1 MQENPHKTTERRG
14 GPEAGAGVGVWRL
27 RMVFRGA
34 VQGVGFRP
42 FIYRLAKETGL
53 AGWVRNEVVGVVLE
67 VEGAVGG
74 VECFRRRVYGE
85 LPVGVHL
92 EGSESVWLDAVGLE
106 GFRIEASREEE
117 GRGGWVRPDVATC
130 PECLAE
136 LRDPANRRFRYP
148 FTNCTHC
155 GPRYSIVER
164 LPYDRGNTS
173 MASFR
178 MCEACAREYGDPAD
192 RRFHAQPN
200 ACPECG
206 PRLAYWDICGARVAE
221 GEGALGRAV
230 EALRSGS
237 IVAVKGLGG
246 FQLMVRADDAEAVRR
261 LRDRKRREEKPFAL
275 MFPDIEGVGE
285 VCECSSLEREVLVSP
300 EAPIVLLRRR
310 AGLLA
315 GVAANVAPG
324 QGNLGVMLS
333 YTPLHH
339 VLLGDLGMAV
349 VATSGN
355 LSDEPICIDE
365 GEALVRLR
373 GIADGFLVHDRPI
386 VRQVDDSIVRV
397 VAGREMV
404 MRRARGFAPL
414 PVRVGR
420 GEGDAGEAILGVGG
434 HLKNSVVLLE
444 GERAFVSQHIG
455 DLETVEAHDAFRR
468 VVEDLQ
474 ELYSVRAGVIA
485 ADLHPD
491 YLSSRFAAETGV
503 GVEHVQHHVAHIGA
517 VLAENE
523 VEGRVLGVSW
533 DGTGLGWDRAI
544 WGGEFLVGEGCEWMR
559 LGHLLPFRLPGGD
572 LAAREP
578 RRSALGLAAV
588 MRGDAGERAIELMR
602 GSFAHGEVELLLRVM
617 EGGVHAPWTTSMGRL
632 FDGVAALLGLR
643 GRSAFEGQSA
653 MELEALAER
662 AEGGGVVYEFVMERG
677 SGAEGFVVDWR
688 PVIAGVLGDLDRG
701 IAPEWIAAGFHAALV
716 ELVVGM
722 ADRAGEASVA
732 LGGGCFQNRI
742 LLEGCVRRLGE
753 EGYRVYWPQRVPP
766 NDGGLALGQVWVA
779 SRRRAAEFMLSRK
792 ATGV

>member
-1 MQENPHKTTERRG
+1 
-14 GPEAGAGVGVWRL
+14 
-27 RMVFRGA
+27 MV
-34 VQGVGFRP
+34 
-42 FIYRLAKETGL
+42 
-53 AGWVRNEVVGVVLE
+53 
-67 VEGAVGG
+67 
-74 VECFRRRVYGE
+74 
-85 LPVGVHL
+85 
-92 EGSESVWLDAVGLE
+92 
-106 GFRIEASREEE
+106 
-117 GRGGWVRPDVATC
+117 
-130 PECLAE
+130 
-136 LRDPANRRFRYP
+136 
-148 FTNCTHC
+148 
-155 GPRYSIVER
+155 
-164 LPYDRGNTS
+164 
-173 MASFR
+173 
-178 MCEACAREYGDPAD
+178 
-192 RRFHAQPN
+192 
-200 ACPECG
+200 
-206 PRLAYWDICGARVAE
+206 
-221 GEGALGRAV
+221 RAV
-230 EALRSGS
+230 EALRAGL

-275 MFPDIEGVGE
+275 MFPDIERVRE
-285 VCECSSLEREVLVSP
+285 VCECSALEAEILMSP
-300 EAPIVLLRRR
+300 EAPIVLLCRRL
-310 AGLLA
+310 GVWG
-315 GVAANVAPG
+315 GVAGNVAPG
-324 QGNLGVMLS
+324 QGNLGVMLP

-339 VLLGDLGMAV
+339 VLMGDLGMGV

-365 GEALVRLR
+365 GEAVVRLR

-397 VAGREMV
+397 MAGREMV

-414 PVRVGR
+414 PVMVGR
-420 GEGDAGEAILGVGG
+420 GEAGGGEAILGVGG

-474 ELYSVRAGVIA
+474 GLYSVRAGVLA

-491 YLSSRFAAETGV
+491 YLSTRFAVETGV
-503 GVEHVQHHVAHIGA
+503 RVERVQHHVAHIGA
-517 VLAENE
+517 VLAESE
-523 VEGRVLGVSW
+523 VRGRVLGVSW

-544 WGGEFLVGEGCEWMR
+544 WGGEFLVGEGDDWLR
-559 LGHLLPFRLPGGD
+559 FGHLLPFRLPGGD
-572 LAAREP
+572 LAVREP

-588 MRGDAGERAIELMR
+588 LGGEAGLRAIEGVR
-602 GSFAHGEVELLLRVM
+602 GCFAHGEVDLLLRVM

-632 FDGVAALLGLR
+632 FDGVAALMGLR

-662 AEGGGVVYEFVMERG
+662 GQGGGVGYEFVVERE
-677 SGAEGFVVDWR
+677 SGADGLVVDWR

-701 IAPEWIAAGFHAALV
+701 IAPEWIAAGFHAAVV
-716 ELVVGM
+716 ELVVKVAGC
-722 ADRAGEASVA
+722 AGESAVA

-779 SRRRAAEFMLSRK
+779 SRRLDRGIHHSSN
-792 ATGV
+792 ATCI